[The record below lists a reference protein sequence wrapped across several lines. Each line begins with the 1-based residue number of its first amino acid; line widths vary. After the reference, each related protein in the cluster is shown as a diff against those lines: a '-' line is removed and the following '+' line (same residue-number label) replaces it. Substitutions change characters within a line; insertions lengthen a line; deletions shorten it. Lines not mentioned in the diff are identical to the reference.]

1 MQNFKD
7 SLRSGLNSAID
18 AIQNI
23 NPQQSSIQKSD
34 RQEIRSGGSDR
45 IDFEPYGYRIEKELG
60 SNPVGG
66 CLTYLATRADT
77 NELVVIK
84 QFKFANSGAS
94 WAGYEAYEAEMKLL
108 QQLDLENIP
117 RYLNSF
123 ETAEGFCLVTEYKP
137 GISLAE
143 KNDYTAKQVEQI
155 AIALLEILVYLQQ
168 QNPPVIHG
176 DIKPENILVN
186 CEAERIEVYLVDFS
200 WSRAESPEIAA
211 SSTVKG
217 TLGFMPPEQ
226 IYNRQLTLASDLYSL
241 GVTLICLFSQTK
253 STQIGQLIGDSA
265 GFKVRQIA
273 PKLDNPLIKWLQKMV
288 AFKQKERYQDA
299 AAALNALKSIR
310 STKNNK
316 IQHYWQGLKDRK
328 AAVWLGLGTVS
339 AAAVIGSSIS
349 IYQGAGGAYNRLLST
364 GECDRCSLISADLEG
379 SNLVGV
385 SLEGAKLAEAN
396 LKGTNLVGAKLA
408 GANLAGTNLVGANL
422 QNAEL
427 AEANFFSHQL
437 GEAQLGGANLE
448 NADLSRANLQSAN
461 LAGANLSG
469 ADLKKANLR
478 TADLWGANFWG
489 ANLKEANLASSALNF
504 ANLKGAD
511 LQFAN
516 LAGAN
521 LERTSLNYAQ
531 LAHADLRGADLTR
544 TSLRGAD
551 LSHADLRGADLTRVD
566 LRGTD
571 LSYANLKGANL
582 RGTNLRRANTR
593 GAIMPDGRRNR

>member
-1 MQNFKD
+1 MHNFKD
-7 SLRSGLNSAID
+7 SLKSGLNSAID
-18 AIQNI
+18 AMQNI
-23 NPQQSSIQKSD
+23 NPQKTSYSIQKSD
-34 RQEIRSGGSDR
+34 R
-45 IDFEPYGYRIEKELG
+45 IDFETYGYRIEKELG
-60 SNPVGG
+60 ANPVGG
-66 CLTYLATRADT
+66 CLTYLATQLDR
-77 NELVVIK
+77 NEFVVIK

-108 QQLDLENIP
+108 QQLDLPNIP

-123 ETAEGFCLVTEYKP
+123 ETKEGFCLVTEYKP
-137 GISLAE
+137 GVSLAN
-143 KNDYTAKQVEQI
+143 KNDYAPTQVEEI
-155 AIALLEILVYLQQ
+155 AIAILEILVYLQG

-186 CEAERIEVYLVDFS
+186 CQEEKIEVYLVDFS

-226 IYNRQLTLASDLYSL
+226 IYNRQLSLASDLYSL

-253 STQIGQLIGDSA
+253 STQIGQLIGDSS
-265 GFKVRQIA
+265 GFKVRQIT
-273 PKLDNPLIKWLQKMV
+273 PKLDAPLIKWLQKMV

-299 AAALNALKSIR
+299 VTALNALKSIR
-310 STKNNK
+310 SKNNK
-316 IQHYWQGLKDRK
+316 IQHYWQRLKNQK
-328 AAVWLGLGTVS
+328 PAVWLGMGTIS
-339 AAAVIGSSIS
+339 AMAVIGTSVSIHQQVNS
-349 IYQGAGGAYNRLLST
+349 TDRLLST
-364 GECDRCSLISADLEG
+364 GECDRCSLIAANLEG
-379 SNLVGV
+379 TNLVGV

-408 GANLAGTNLVGANL
+408 GADLAGTNLIGANL

-427 AEANFFSHQL
+427 AEAIFSNHKL

-448 NADLSRANLQSAN
+448 NADLHKANLQSVN
-461 LAGANLSG
+461 LAGSNLSG
-469 ADLKKANLR
+469 ANLKGANLR
-478 TADLWGANFWG
+478 TADLWGANLWG
-489 ANLKEANLASSALNF
+489 AELKEANLAGASLNS

-511 LQFAN
+511 LEFAN
-516 LAGAN
+516 LAGAS
-521 LERTSLNYAQ
+521 LERTSLNYAR
-531 LAHADLRGADLTR
+531 LTHADLRGADLTR

-551 LSHADLRGADLTRVD
+551 LSYADLRGADLSRVN
-566 LRGTD
+566 LRGAD

-582 RGTNLRRANTR
+582 RGTSLRRANTK

>member
-1 MQNFKD
+1 MHNFKD
-7 SLRSGLNSAID
+7 SLRSGFNSAID
-18 AIQNI
+18 AMQNI
-23 NPQQSSIQKSD
+23 NPQKYSIQKSD
-34 RQEIRSGGSDR
+34 RL
-45 IDFEPYGYRIEKELG
+45 DFETYGYRIEKELG

-66 CLTYLATRADT
+66 CLTYLATQVDK
-77 NELVVIK
+77 NEFVVIK

-108 QQLDLENIP
+108 QQLDLHNIP

-123 ETAEGFCLVTEYKP
+123 ETEEGFCLVTEYKP
-137 GISLAE
+137 GISLAH
-143 KNDYTAKQVEQI
+143 KNDYSQKQVEQI
-155 AIALLEILVYLQQ
+155 ALALLEILVYLQQ

-186 CEAERIEVYLVDFS
+186 CESEKIEVYLVDFS
-200 WSRAESPEIAA
+200 WSRAESAEIAA

-226 IYNRQLTLASDLYSL
+226 IYNRELTLASDLYSL

-253 STQIGQLIGDSA
+253 STQIGQLIGDSS

-273 PKLDNPLIKWLQKMV
+273 PKLDTPLIKWLQKMV

-299 AAALNALKSIR
+299 VTALSALQSIR

-316 IQHYWQGLKDRK
+316 LQHYWQRLKNQK
-328 AAVWLGLGTVS
+328 AAIWWGVGTISAVAVTGASLSVNQLGNTT
-339 AAAVIGSSIS
+339 
-349 IYQGAGGAYNRLLST
+349 NRLLST
-364 GECDRCSLISADLEG
+364 GQCDRCILVSANLEG

-385 SLEGAKLAEAN
+385 SLEGAKLTEAN
-396 LKGTNLVGAKLA
+396 LKGTNLVGANLTDA
-408 GANLAGTNLVGANL
+408 DLAGTNLIGANL

-427 AEANFFSHQL
+427 ANATFFNHKL

-448 NADLSRANLQSAN
+448 NADLSEAHLESVN

-469 ADLKKANLR
+469 ANLKGASLW
-478 TADLWGANFWG
+478 TADLWGANLWG
-489 ANLKEANLASSALNF
+489 ANLKEANLAGAALNF
-504 ANLKGAD
+504 ANLKGAE
-511 LQFAN
+511 LEFAN

-521 LERTSLNYAQ
+521 LERTSFNYAQ
-531 LAHADLRGADLTR
+531 LTHANLRGANLTR
-544 TSLRGAD
+544 TSFRGAD
-551 LSHADLRGADLTRVD
+551 LSHADLRGADLSRVD
-566 LRGTD
+566 FRGAD

-593 GAIMPDGRRNR
+593 GTIMPNGRRNR